1 MDKTDRL
8 FEALEHPE
16 RFSDDELNKI
26 LSDPETGD
34 MYSTISKAKASL
46 SDVPAPDVDKEWQR
60 FARAIAKRPRI
71 MPFFSSHAAAIFI
84 SVLVSVAAVA
94 AGIGITIT
102 LRQENEA
109 VATHRDNIAA
119 TTHDGETKASQDSLP
134 TAAPAPAIITF
145 ENKSL
150 ETILNDMAQFYGVK
164 VRFNSPEARDLRLQL
179 KWDQSMSLD
188 ETIDMLNNFEHLNI
202 HIDHGTI
209 IVE

>member
-8 FEALEHPE
+8 FEAIEHPE

-26 LSDPETGD
+26 LSDPDTGA
-34 MYSTISKAKASL
+34 MYSTLSKAKMAF
-46 SDVPAPDVDKEWQR
+46 SDLPTPDVDKEWQR
-60 FARAIAKRPRI
+60 FARNTAKHPRI
-71 MPFFSSHAAAIFI
+71 MPFFSNHAAAIFI

-94 AGIGITIT
+94 AGIGITVT
-102 LRQENEA
+102 LRQEKEA
-109 VATHRDNIAA
+109 SSRHSDSIAA
-119 TTHDGETKASQDSLP
+119 TVSDDDLKASRDSLP
-134 TAAPAPAIITF
+134 AVTSAPVIITF

-150 ETILNDMAQFYGVK
+150 ETILNDMAHFYGVK
-164 VRFNSPEARDLRLQL
+164 VLFNSPDAGNLRLQL